1 MSPCPPPR
9 LPWQTG
15 LTAYGSVHFGKSLL
29 WAGEDALTLYI
40 LVRFLQIEPALAGS
54 MFLASALWNA
64 GCDGVFGVALLRWPL
79 LQRILPALSMAAILA
94 AGGGFA
100 ALPMLPEGNPL
111 AAGALLVLFRTG
123 FSLADLPHNG
133 LTRRLALEHGDLGVA
148 RLRAIYSA
156 AAALVVGCAS
166 LPVLLAEGVRSSSV
180 ILLIGAVG
188 LVAVVCMLPLP
199 SMLAR
204 EAVRERRERA
214 AGEGS
219 FIDPALVVFCA
230 ASAVGLAGL
239 AAAGKA
245 MLHLDL
251 GGPELTAAV
260 LLLLTCGRLA
270 AVWFWSPVARSIGSR
285 SALALAYGLSAT
297 FIPLVALL
305 PQATPLP
312 ALVALG
318 VMSLLGGGVAMLS
331 WAVLSETIGGKG
343 GQTPARYA
351 AAFGL
356 FTMSIKIALGLSGFA
371 VGGWLASV
379 GQSADIEPAAF
390 WPLGVAIM
398 AGCGLAAVLTR
409 YMPGSAAPSAIS
421 PA

>member
-1 MSPCPPPR
+1 M
-9 LPWQTG
+9 
-15 LTAYGSVHFGKSLL
+15 HFGKSLL

-40 LVRFLQIEPALAGS
+40 LVRFLQIEPALAGA

-64 GCDGVFGVALLRWPL
+64 VCDGVFGGALLRWPV
-79 LQRILPALSMAAILA
+79 LQRILPALSIAAILA

-100 ALPMLPEGNPL
+100 VLPMLPQGDPL
-111 AAGALLVLFRTG
+111 AAGALLALFRTG
-123 FSLADLPHNG
+123 FSLADLPHNA
-133 LTRRLALEHGDLGVA
+133 LTRRLALEHGDLGIA
-148 RLRAIYSA
+148 RLRAICSA
-156 AAALVVGCAS
+156 AAALVVGFAS

-180 ILLIGAVG
+180 MLLIGAVG
-188 LVAVVCMLPLP
+188 LVAMVCMLPLP
-199 SMLAR
+199 AMLAR
-204 EAVRERRERA
+204 EAVRESLERA

-251 GGPELTAAV
+251 GGPELTAGV

-285 SALALAYGLSAT
+285 SALALAYGLSAM
-297 FIPLVALL
+297 FIPLFALI
-305 PQATPLP
+305 PQASPLTVL
-312 ALVALG
+312 AALG
-318 VMSLLGGGVAMLS
+318 VMSLPGGGVAMLS

-356 FTMSIKIALGLSGFA
+356 FTMSIKIALGLSGFV

-390 WPLGVAIM
+390 WPLGVAVM
-398 AGCGLAAVLTR
+398 AGCGLAALLTHH
-409 YMPGSAAPSAIS
+409 MPGNTAPSAIP